1 MITREELNKD
11 IQDEIEYE
19 ERKEKRKKLA
29 KRILKILAII
39 FITVLSFLLY
49 NYYIT
54 TKGLTVKEKRLAFN
68 NLPDSFNGCK
78 IIHFSDLHYGSN
90 TFIDEV
96 KNLVTK
102 TNETHPDI
110 IVFTGDLIEKEYKI
124 KTKEQEKLIKELSKL
139 DAELG
144 KYAVNGDEDNE
155 VFNTILT
162 QAGFTVLDNNYDL
175 IYKDSNEPILI
186 TGVSNNKKD
195 IEKAFGYYLDEK
207 ANKEIFNILIMHEA
221 DIVDD
226 ISKKYNV
233 NITLSGGNLNGMI
246 YIPKIGGIITRKN
259 AKKYTKDYYKI
270 NNNHLF
276 ISSGVGTDDIGIRL
290 FTRQSINFVR
300 LAKKK

>member
-1 MITREELNKD
+1 
-11 IQDEIEYE
+11 
-19 ERKEKRKKLA
+19 
-29 KRILKILAII
+29 
-39 FITVLSFLLY
+39 
-49 NYYIT
+49 
-54 TKGLTVKEKRLAFN
+54 
-68 NLPDSFNGCK
+68 
-78 IIHFSDLHYGSN
+78 
-90 TFIDEV
+90 
-96 KNLVTK
+96 
-102 TNETHPDI
+102 
-110 IVFTGDLIEKEYKI
+110 
-124 KTKEQEKLIKELSKL
+124 
-139 DAELG
+139 
-144 KYAVNGDEDNE
+144 
-155 VFNTILT
+155 
-162 QAGFTVLDNNYDL
+162 
-175 IYKDSNEPILI
+175 
-186 TGVSNNKKD
+186 VSNNKKD